1 MKAAGAAGLARVV
14 VTGGGSAG
22 HVVPALPVIEAL
34 RERGAEVHFV
44 GGVDGI
50 ERRLAAPR
58 ATAYHGIQTG
68 KLRRYLSARNLID
81 CLRVPVGVYQAWRLL
96 GRLRPQVVF
105 SKGGFVSFPVV
116 LGAWLRG
123 IPAVAHESDLTP
135 GLANRLAAP
144 LVASLCVNFPLKR
157 GGRGGKGR
165 RVVATGTPLRAEL
178 EDGDPERGRVRLGV
192 DGAKPLLLVVGG
204 SLGAERLN
212 DMVRAALD
220 ALLARYAVAHVCG
233 AGKIDPERAGIP
245 GYAQLEYVDAGWGDI
260 IAAADLVVS
269 RAGAG
274 ALYEWLALGK
284 PNLLVPLPK
293 RASRGDQIDN
303 AKFAAEQGWS
313 LVIAEETLDAGKLV
327 AGLARLQAEASLFRK
342 RLAAFQPR
350 DSVGLVIGE
359 LERAAGVSG
368 GDAGTGGACGGHGGA
383 PLERAGAGGGWSS
396 K

>member
-1 MKAAGAAGLARVV
+1 MRAAGAAGLARVV

-81 CLRVPVGVYQAWRLL
+81 CLRVTVGVYQAWRLL

-144 LVASLCVNFPLKR
+144 LVTSLCVNFPLKR
-157 GGRGGKGR
+157 GGKG

-178 EDGDPERGRVRLGV
+178 EDGDPERGRARLGI

-212 DMVRAALD
+212 DVVRAALD
-220 ALLARYAVAHVCG
+220 ALLARYAVVHVCG
-233 AGKIDPERAGIP
+233 AGKIDPERAGMP
-245 GYAQLEYVDAGWGDI
+245 GYTQFEYVDAGWGDI

-313 LVIAEETLDAGKLV
+313 LVIAEEALDAGKLV
-327 AGLARLQAEASLFRK
+327 AGLVRLQAEASLFRK

-359 LERAAGVSG
+359 LERAAGVG
-368 GDAGTGGACGGHGGA
+368 RGDAGTGGACGGRGGA
-383 PLERAGAGGGWSS
+383 PLERGWSGRGLEQ
-396 K
+396 

>member
-81 CLRVPVGVYQAWRLL
+81 CLRVPVGVHQAWRLL

-144 LVASLCVNFPLKR
+144 LVTSLCVNFPLKR
-157 GGRGGKGR
+157 GGKG

-178 EDGDPERGRVRLGV
+178 EDGDPERGRARLGV

-212 DMVRAALD
+212 DVVRAALD
-220 ALLARYAVAHVCG
+220 ALLARYAVVHVCG
-233 AGKIDPERAGIP
+233 AGKIDPERAGMP
-245 GYAQLEYVDAGWGDI
+245 GYTQFEYVDAGWGDI

-313 LVIAEETLDAGKLV
+313 LVIAEEALDAGKLV
-327 AGLARLQAEASLFRK
+327 AGLARLQAEASLFRE

-368 GDAGTGGACGGHGGA
+368 GAAGTGGACGGRSGA
-383 PLERAGAGGGWSS
+383 PLERGWSGRGLEQ
-396 K
+396 